1 MEIQPVNLQQMI
13 EGSIQENLP
22 AESNHKVTAAHFVLS
37 EALQEL
43 TGKGAGPN
51 FHSWAVWGSKK
62 AGVTIRQEDLD
73 SALKNATN
81 VAGVVGFLV
90 GMMVA
95 VAIIWLFINPSVS
108 LTVFLILIGG
118 IIGALSGALTGRAI
132 ARYSRAE
139 AARLILEG
147 NQTVLEDIGGK
158 TAQFVNLFQTGD
170 FNEFFNDFRKGK
182 TSEGGQ
188 NLLKEAFKAYRQATV
203 SEIIEDKRQ
212 LTCFANCLA
221 ILHEHIRLQ
230 PYISRS
236 LPFIIRRCVTQRMMT
251 FDVGEISLSV
261 SKEFSVLNNSYPA
274 VELEDQYKERLIE
287 LMKHECPS
295 AKISHKI
302 LFDQRRSYAANNWT
316 SIEQR
321 MRYIWELFVRFHL
334 EPQVR
339 TKPF

>member
-1 MEIQPVNLQQMI
+1 MEIQPANLRQII
-13 EGSIQENLP
+13 EESINETSP
-22 AESNHKVTAAHFVLS
+22 AESNQKVTAAHFVLS

-43 TGKGAGPN
+43 IGKEAGPN

-73 SALKNATN
+73 TALKNATN
-81 VAGVVGFLV
+81 VSGIVGLIV
-90 GMMVA
+90 GMSVA
-95 VAIIWLFINPSVS
+95 AAVIWLFISTSVS
-108 LTVFLILIGG
+108 IIFFLIFAGG
-118 IIGALSGALTGRAI
+118 IIGGIVGALTGRAI

-158 TAQFVNLFQTGD
+158 TVQFVNDFKTND
-170 FNEFFNDFRKGK
+170 FNDFFNGFRKGK
-182 TSEGGQ
+182 TSESGQ
-188 NLLKEAFKAYRQATV
+188 NLLKEAFTAYQKASIAENIQ
-203 SEIIEDKRQ
+203 EKRQ
-212 LTCFANCLA
+212 WTCFANCLA

-230 PYISRS
+230 PYISKS

-261 SKEFSVLNNSYPA
+261 SKEFSALNNGYEA
-274 VELEDQYKERLIE
+274 VELEDRHKERLVE
-287 LMKHECPS
+287 LMNQEYPS
-295 AKISHKI
+295 TKISSKI
-302 LFDQRRSYAANNWT
+302 LFDKRESYAAKNWT

-321 MRYIWELFVRFHL
+321 MRYIWELFGRFHL

>member
-1 MEIQPVNLQQMI
+1 MESRFANLHQI
-13 EGSIQENLP
+13 IKESISETCP
-22 AESNHKVTAAHFVLS
+22 AESNRKVTAAHFILS

-43 TGKGAGPN
+43 IGKEAGPN

-73 SALKNATN
+73 NALKDATN
-81 VAGVVGFLV
+81 VSGIVGFIV
-90 GMMVA
+90 GMLAASA
-95 VAIIWLFINPSVS
+95 VIWLFINTSIS
-108 LTVFLILIGG
+108 ISIFLVLIGG
-118 IIGALSGALTGRAI
+118 IIGAVTGALTGRAI

-147 NQTVLEDIGGK
+147 NQTVLEDIGSK
-158 TAQFVNLFQTGD
+158 TAQFVND
-170 FNEFFNDFRKGK
+170 FKTEKFNGFFDGFRNGK

-188 NLLKEAFKAYRQATV
+188 DLLKEAFKAYQKAAVT
-203 SEIIEDKRQ
+203 ENIQEKQQ

-230 PYISRS
+230 PYISKS

-261 SKEFSVLNNSYPA
+261 SKEFSALNKSYEI
-274 VELEDQYKERLIE
+274 VELKDSHKDFLIK
-287 LMKHECPS
+287 LMKQECPS
-295 AKISHKI
+295 AKISSKI
-302 LFDQRRSYAANNWT
+302 LFDKKNSYAADNWT

-321 MRYIWELFVRFHL
+321 MRYVWELFGRFHL